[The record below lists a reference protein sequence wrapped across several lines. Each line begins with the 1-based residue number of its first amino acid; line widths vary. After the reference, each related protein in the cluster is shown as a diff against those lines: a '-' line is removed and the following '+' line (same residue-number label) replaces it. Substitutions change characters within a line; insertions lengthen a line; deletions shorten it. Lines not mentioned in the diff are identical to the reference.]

1 MAARPPSPA
10 GGEAM
15 GKEPCRGLGLGSG
28 SLEPLPPP
36 RLLPPA
42 LGLSPSSDSQVV
54 DLGSACSAGMQ
65 LLSQSS
71 FCPVSRWP
79 GSQGFFSKL
88 GWGGAACLVTG
99 PFPPPS
105 LPPPRRPQ
113 DRVHVHICVNFC
125 INRSSEPF
133 PRSSVGLPGRP
144 LLSGANSGAQRR

>member
-1 MAARPPSPA
+1 MAACPPSPA

-15 GKEPCRGLGLGSG
+15 GREPCRGRGLGAG

-113 DRVHVHICVNFC
+113 DRVQNSTKSQGVTKPG
-125 INRSSEPF
+125 SSLEWIP
-133 PRSSVGLPGRP
+133 SVQLEVGLVWV
-144 LLSGANSGAQRR
+144 